1 MFLETKT
8 LNVDSY
14 ALNNQQEEILDA
26 IFKLIN
32 AKITT
37 MRGFYK
43 FNFSYRSNHNL
54 RDKTKIAEVYNIE
67 FFNCDNKDILGIL
80 RILIKNVED
89 CNNDDK

>member
-32 AKITT
+32 AKGITNPPT
-37 MRGFYK
+37 
-43 FNFSYRSNHNL
+43 
-54 RDKTKIAEVYNIE
+54 NITSIE
-67 FFNCDNKDILGIL
+67 AIIGNEIIEKYFAYLSCLKPISI
-80 RILIKNVED
+80 II
-89 CNNDDK
+89 